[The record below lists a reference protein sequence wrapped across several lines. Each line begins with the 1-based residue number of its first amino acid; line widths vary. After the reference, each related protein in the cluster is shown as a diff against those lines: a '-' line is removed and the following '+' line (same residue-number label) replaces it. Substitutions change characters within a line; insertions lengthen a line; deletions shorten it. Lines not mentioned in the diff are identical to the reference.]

1 MLPRPGSPGASAP
14 PPHRTDLY
22 ASMPPRPPQ
31 AAPPP
36 LPLSAARR
44 PPPRPTDAPGAY
56 AYYPVDPRGAAPA
69 MPHNTHAHA
78 PPHMGAHAAAPPPS
92 APPSALPPGAPPHTA
107 AHAPGAAHAPSHTPL
122 HAPTPPPADAAPSG
136 PTPTVYLATYSS
148 VPVYEIT
155 VRGIALMRRR
165 SDGYLN
171 ATQILKIAG
180 IEKARRTRILERE
193 ILTGEHDKVQ
203 GGYGTFQGT
212 WIPLQRAQEL
222 AMNYSVYHL
231 IRPLLDF
238 DPAATRATAAPY
250 VARRPSRRPR
260 RRPRRRT
267 PRPPRRTRARRHSS
281 RASSRS
287 ARLRAR
293 RCSPAASCSRDAGA
307 PPRRRAPGAAAGA
320 AAPPPLVPAPPAGP
334 TGAAA
339 SPPRAPARTTTPS
352 PKRARYASPIRD
364 LNVLTNTPLG
374 AAAPPGAA
382 RGSHG
387 APRFADKA
395 HAPHL
400 GDERERHTREVL
412 TALFVDD
419 ARADDAPPADAAAR
433 LVALLAELGV
443 RVPPGGAQ
451 PSPGAPSASPL
462 DVVIDDHGHTAL
474 HWASA
479 LCRLRLVRMLT
490 ALAPPYGAN
499 LYLGNYA
506 GETALHR
513 SVLVTNAYEQS
524 QFAELLDLLADSL
537 QTRDAR
543 KRTVLHHIALVA
555 GLKGRAAPAKYYL
568 QCVLAKLAPHHTDLL
583 DAQDDEGETA
593 LGIVA
598 RLGNTHMIKML
609 LDAGARKDLPNY
621 LGITPLDWGIT
632 GLPESPAS
640 HPVAHEL
647 ASLKPADVVK
657 SLTRPPAGPV
667 QKSDDV
673 RHKLTHT
680 LDELHTLFAR
690 EADAKQH
697 ALASTQAQLQAATRD
712 LAARRRHIA
721 DAQRDVAR
729 QEDARQRCDT
739 LTHTIDA
746 THRASHDQRAAYHR
760 IVAMCAHVPPDK
772 VDGMLDELLAA
783 VESMGAE
790 ATDLASVSGFMQKVG
805 RADAPPEPKHEDA
818 ARLAPADDA
827 PPSPPTPAPPTP
839 VPPTPS
845 AHALRA
851 HRPRRARPRPR
862 RPTRPRRW
870 PRRPTALDSPGSR
883 NVEAVSAR

>member
-14 PPHRTDLY
+14 PPSRDVY
-22 ASMPPRPPQ
+22 APLPPRPPQ
-31 AAPPP
+31 AVPP

-56 AYYPVDPRGAAPA
+56 AYYPVDPRGA
-69 MPHNTHAHA
+69 HA
-78 PPHMGAHAAAPPPS
+78 PPMGTHGVAGAPAAPVAPPPAAPAHAAPAAP
-92 APPSALPPGAPPHTA
+92 A
-107 AHAPGAAHAPSHTPL
+107 PL
-122 HAPTPPPADAAPSG
+122 HAPTPPPAAADAVPSG
-136 PTPTVYLATYSS
+136 PTPTVYLANYSS

-250 VARRPSRRPR
+250 RAAAR
-260 RRPRRRT
+260 RRPRAAAGRGRR
-267 PRPPRRTRARRHSS
+267 RPAARAAA
-281 RASSRS
+281 RAA
-287 ARLRAR
+287 ARL
-293 RCSPAASCSRDAGA
+293 AAA
-307 PPRRRAPGAAAGA
+307 RRRAPRDALAQ
-320 AAPPPLVPAPPAGP
+320 
-334 TGAAA
+334 
-339 SPPRAPARTTTPS
+339 
-352 PKRARYASPIRD
+352 KRARHTSPIRD

-374 AAAPPGAA
+374 AAAPPGAPPGAA
-382 RGSHG
+382 RGAG

-400 GDERERHTREVL
+400 GDERERRTREVL

-419 ARADDAPPADAAAR
+419 ARTDDAPADAAAR
-433 LVALLAELGV
+433 LTALLAELGV
-443 RVPPGGAQ
+443 RVPSGGEAA
-451 PSPGAPSASPL
+451 PSAPGAASPL

-490 ALAPPYGAN
+490 ALPPPYGAN

-524 QFAELLDLLADSL
+524 QFAELLELLADSL

-555 GLKGRAAPAKYYL
+555 GLQGRAAPAKYYL
-568 QCVLAKLAPHHTDLL
+568 QCVLAKLGPHDADLL
-583 DAQDDEGETA
+583 DARDDEGETA

-609 LDAGARKDLPNY
+609 LDAGARKDLPNA

-640 HPVAHEL
+640 RPVAHEL
-647 ASLKPADVVK
+647 ASLRPADVVK

-673 RHKLTHT
+673 RHKLTQT
-680 LDELHTLFAR
+680 LDELHTLFAH
-690 EADAKQH
+690 EAEGKQQ
-697 ALASTQAQLQAATRD
+697 ALATAQAQLQSTTRE
-712 LAARRRHIA
+712 LAARRRLIA

-729 QEDARQRCDT
+729 HEDARQRLANVRRALDATGTAADAPPADAPLAEAAARLDAPDT
-739 LTHTIDA
+739 PDAALTDALVRVRWLTSELRAQADALTRTIDA
-746 THRASHDQRAAYHR
+746 THRAGDAQRAAYHR
-760 IVAMCAHVPPDK
+760 VVAMCARVPPDK

-790 ATDLASVSGFMQKVG
+790 ATDLVAVSGFLHKVG
-805 RADAPPEPKHEDA
+805 RPAPKPEPAPNAHASPPAPAPPA
-818 ARLAPADDA
+818 SAPATPAPPAPAPA
-827 PPSPPTPAPPTP
+827 PPSPTPAATPAPAPAP
-839 VPPTPS
+839 APAPEVP
-845 AHALRA
+845 R
-851 HRPRRARPRPR
+851 
-862 RPTRPRRW
+862 
-870 PRRPTALDSPGSR
+870 
-883 NVEAVSAR
+883 